1 MCKIQGGGGGGGESR
16 DNSKMVEFRGKMKS
30 ETIQSDNYL
39 AKSWREQHK
48 CTFQLPVDDDDIR
61 FALSE
66 SA

>member
-1 MCKIQGGGGGGGESR
+1 MFNDMCKIQGENESR
-16 DNSKMVEFRGKMKS
+16 DNSKMVEFRGELKA

-39 AKSWREQHK
+39 ATSWREQRK
-48 CTFQLPVDDDDIR
+48 CTLQLDDDDVR